1 MDKIRALEYFKRT
14 AELNSFSLA
23 AKEFDVPPSSISRRI
38 KDLEQSLGIEL
49 IKRSTRHV
57 TMTELGQVYYQRI
70 TKVLQQLGEADELVS
85 QCQGAI
91 EGKIRISTLSGY
103 GARILAPVL
112 REFRKTYPGI
122 ILELS
127 YSDEVMLLAQDAV
140 DIAIR
145 IGAIAEE
152 RVIAKKLNSSEFK
165 LVASPELL
173 QSLRTDYAKQVFSL
187 NDLETCPT
195 LQFRSHKGL
204 VSWWGQT
211 GELWQKIPV
220 KPVLVCNDSETML
233 DAALAGEGLLVTP
246 LWEVQASLASGKLV
260 EVPTEGFVSCG
271 KIQAIDLYIL
281 YQQGKYQIPK
291 IKHCVDFII
300 KHLGQLQSKNIQPKS
315 DL

>member
-145 IGAIAEE
+145 VGAIAEE
-152 RVIAKKLNSSEFK
+152 RVIAKKLNSSEF
-165 LVASPELL
+165 
-173 QSLRTDYAKQVFSL
+173 
-187 NDLETCPT
+187 
-195 LQFRSHKGL
+195 
-204 VSWWGQT
+204 
-211 GELWQKIPV
+211 
-220 KPVLVCNDSETML
+220 
-233 DAALAGEGLLVTP
+233 
-246 LWEVQASLASGKLV
+246 
-260 EVPTEGFVSCG
+260 
-271 KIQAIDLYIL
+271 
-281 YQQGKYQIPK
+281 IPK
-291 IKHCVDFII
+291 
-300 KHLGQLQSKNIQPKS
+300 
-315 DL
+315 